1 MGGLWLRRMRPGLVG
16 SLRHRVRWRLLHI
29 QGRLPLLLV
38 CSIDLVPHQQRS
50 TTVATRSTL
59 FCQLHNS
66 LGGGNA
72 PQGGMEVVLIP
83 LLETAP
89 TPEPAL
95 GPEAALV
102 PDVALDPENAV
113 LDP

>member
-1 MGGLWLRRMRPGLVG
+1 MVKA
-16 SLRHRVRWRLLHI
+16 
-29 QGRLPLLLV
+29 
-38 CSIDLVPHQQRS
+38 RS
-50 TTVATRSTL
+50 
-59 FCQLHNS
+59 FYQLHNS

-72 PQGGMEVVLIP
+72 PQAGTEVVLIP

-89 TPEPAL
+89 TPEPAPD
-95 GPEAALV
+95 PEAAFV

>member
-1 MGGLWLRRMRPGLVG
+1 MKPPEVFV
-16 SLRHRVRWRLLHI
+16 S
-29 QGRLPLLLV
+29 
-38 CSIDLVPHQQRS
+38 C
-50 TTVATRSTL
+50 T
-59 FCQLHNS
+59 

-72 PQGGMEVVLIP
+72 QQGGIVVLVP

-89 TPEPAL
+89 TPDPAL
-95 GPEAALV
+95 DPEAALI